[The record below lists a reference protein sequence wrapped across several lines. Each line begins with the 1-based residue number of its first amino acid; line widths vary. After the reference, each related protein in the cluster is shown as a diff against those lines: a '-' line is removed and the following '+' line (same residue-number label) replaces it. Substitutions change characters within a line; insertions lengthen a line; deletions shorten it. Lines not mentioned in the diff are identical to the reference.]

1 MRKHELGLEQSMN
14 GSNFISD
21 YISGIHYGIKSI
33 ALNVLFIPHK
43 KKAIRQAFNSK
54 HNSERPNQEILLMI
68 TDGTE
73 IALPCNENF
82 IQVITRNCIES

>member
-1 MRKHELGLEQSMN
+1 MHKHELGLEQSMN

-43 KKAIRQAFNSK
+43 KKQ
-54 HNSERPNQEILLMI
+54 
-68 TDGTE
+68 
-73 IALPCNENF
+73 
-82 IQVITRNCIES
+82 